1 MLPPP
6 NSTAWAR
13 ASPAA
18 PRQWEEP
25 APCGGVI
32 PMVYY
37 SVLLGLG
44 LPANTLTAVAL
55 SRLAARTK
63 KSSYWYLL
71 ALTASDILTQ
81 VIIVFMGFLLQT
93 AILAHKV
100 PRAFLHTGNV
110 LQFATHHASIWVMV
124 LLTADRYVALCHPLR
139 YRRLSYPA
147 RTRKLIAAVFGAA
160 LATGIP
166 FYWWLDLWRDAQP
179 PTAVD
184 TVLKWSHCFA
194 MYFVPCG
201 IFLAT
206 NSVIVCKLRRGKRVD
221 GHRRRVGKSV
231 AMLMAVTGAFTV
243 LWAPRTF
250 IIIFH
255 LSTDAASK
263 DWKVHVALN
272 LANML
277 AMLST
282 TVNFFFYCLVSKT
295 FRRTAG
301 QVIRSCTPFCAE
313 HGRLPAE
320 GGFLRAARLGLL
332 ESVSR

>member
-1 MLPPP
+1 M
-6 NSTAWAR
+6 
-13 ASPAA
+13 A
-18 PRQWEEP
+18 PGHGATP
-25 APCGGVI
+25 TGTGAV
-32 PMVYY
+32 
-37 SVLLGLG
+37 SLLNLHSNPRR

-124 LLTADRYVALCHPLR
+124 LLQADRYVALCHPLR

-166 FYWWLDLWRDAQP
+166 FYCWGRALWRAARP

-206 NSVIVCKLRRGKRVD
+206 NSVIVCKLRRGKR
-221 GHRRRVGKSV
+221 GEGPRRRVGKSV

-255 LSTDAASK
+255 LSTDAATKEDPASK

-313 HGRLPAE
+313 QGRLPAE